1 MFSVLGLYGLSR
13 DSHSSSGYSII
24 PSPVAL
30 DLLQFSVDKGV
41 NTFDTAPGYGSGNAS
56 ELLSSLSSISSNFYV
71 NSKIGLDLSNGVFD
85 LSLIQSHID
94 HLLSFACLNYST
106 IFLHSPPQAVIED
119 FELVSSVRK
128 LILSKLGAHV
138 KFGISLSS
146 PADFASLD
154 KLLPILDSLQVNL
167 SWMDLRFSLICQV

>member
-56 ELLSSLSSISSNFYV
+56 ELLFLSSISSNF
-71 NSKIGLDLSNGVFD
+71 I
-85 LSLIQSHID
+85 
-94 HLLSFACLNYST
+94 T
-106 IFLHSPPQAVIED
+106 
-119 FELVSSVRK
+119 
-128 LILSKLGAHV
+128 
-138 KFGISLSS
+138 
-146 PADFASLD
+146 
-154 KLLPILDSLQVNL
+154 
-167 SWMDLRFSLICQV
+167 LR